1 VTHFAQVFWMLS
13 AAGAALFFMAG
24 LSSATWRRA
33 GALSIAARA
42 WGSERAAL
50 ELERNLLSADARAA
64 TRLSSTLRTEL
75 AREERDAREAVALRH
90 EKEAWTEERAAL
102 MAELAALIA
111 ERNALAGQ
119 VQGASAR
126 CARLDAQMQAVA
138 TRAGAERTRL
148 LARIEAVD
156 VARKEEA
163 PLPFVVTTDAS
174 GETFTAILGR
184 IGESKGMRSAV
195 LGDALGLP
203 IASLGEHPEPLAG
216 FCGFIA
222 QAASK
227 AADFLPLGHIRRIV
241 IEDDRLATLTACSLE
256 GSEIF
261 VATLTHG
268 PGPELPRM
276 MQILNDASSFV
287 GERNRA

>member
-1 VTHFAQVFWMLS
+1 MTHFAQIFWVLS
-13 AAGAALFFMAG
+13 AAGAALFFLAG

-33 GALSIAARA
+33 DALAGAARA
-42 WGSERAAL
+42 WGSERASL
-50 ELERNLLSADARAA
+50 ELERDRLAADARAA
-64 TRLSSTLRTEL
+64 ARLSSTLRADL
-75 AREERDAREAVALRH
+75 ARGERDARDAAILRH

-119 VQGASAR
+119 VEGASAR
-126 CARLDAQMQAVA
+126 CARLDAQMHAVE
-138 TRAGAERTRL
+138 TRAAADRTRL
-148 LARIEAVD
+148 LARIEAID
-156 VARKEEA
+156 VARKDEA
-163 PLPFVVTTDAS
+163 PLPLVVTSDAS
-174 GETFTAILGR
+174 GETFTAILER
-184 IGESKGMRSAV
+184 IGASKGMRSAV

-216 FCGFIA
+216 FSGFIA

-241 IEDDRLATLTACSLE
+241 IEDDGLSTLTACSLE

-261 VATLTHG
+261 VATLTQG